1 MTILATKAAWRAR
14 AKTIRK
20 TLDIPALSQSLT
32 KVLRQTP
39 LYLEASQ
46 ILTYLAF
53 GDELD
58 LADLL
63 KDNKQFYVPRS
74 HLQPEPRLSIHAY
87 NAAELE
93 RHPYGFWQPLGSSPE
108 AAPSS
113 LDLILVP
120 GLAFDRWGARLGYG
134 KGFYDRFL
142 AALPSAV
149 PRVGVIAEALIAER
163 LPCDPHD
170 MCMTHL
176 LTEERLVLI
185 PQ

>member
-1 MTILATKAAWRAR
+1 MTTPLTKTAWRAR
-14 AKTIRK
+14 AKAIRK
-20 TLDIPALSQSLT
+20 TLDIPTLSQSLI

-39 LYLEASQ
+39 LYTKASQ

-63 KDNKQFYVPRS
+63 KDDKQFFVPRS
-74 HLQPEPRLSIHAY
+74 HLQPEPRLSVHAY
-87 NAAELE
+87 NASELE
-93 RHPYGFWQPLGSSPE
+93 RHPYGFWQPLVSVPE
-108 AAPSS
+108 SAPSS

-120 GLAFDRWGARLGYG
+120 GLAFDRCGVRLGYG

-142 AALPSAV
+142 SALPSAV

-170 MCMTHL
+170 ICMTHL
-176 LTEERLVLI
+176 ITEERLVLI
-185 PQ
+185 QQ